1 MKISEVEFVHVA
13 GRLREAQGRNRQHQ
27 VQPLHVYPEHRP
39 AAYSDSPEAAEVE
52 RAVSAHYLRIRA
64 DEGIEG
70 LYGPIDREA
79 IPVVLNQLRPL
90 LLGQDPLAGEMLWDK
105 MYRANRH
112 SRAGHYMM
120 GLSAVDNALWDLR
133 GRALGVPV
141 YRLLGGP
148 ARAQAEV
155 YASCLGFSVQPEA
168 ARERCLELRDRGYRY
183 QKWFLAYGPGDGPG
197 GLQANIELVRVLREA
212 LGDRTEIMFDAFNGW
227 DLHYALQWAR
237 AAEPCRPYWI
247 EEPFSS
253 DQLDAFIRL
262 SRGTSVPVATG
273 EHFYGRWE
281 VARFLD
287 AGAIQVVQADPEWC
301 GGVSELVKICALASA
316 KGVRVIPHGHN
327 IHAALHVVLSQPP
340 MLCPLVEYLLNYKPI
355 KTYFELDPPRPQGAA
370 IPLPARPGFGIELD
384 ATKIEERHILSHCGD
399 NS

>member
-1 MKISEVEFVHVA
+1 MKIAEVEFVHVA
-13 GRLREAQGRNRQHQ
+13 GKLREVQGRDRQHQ
-27 VQPLHVYPEHRP
+27 VQPLHVYAEHRP
-39 AAYSDSPEAAEVE
+39 APYFDSPEAAEVE
-52 RAVSAHYLRIRA
+52 RPISAYYLRVRA
-64 DEGIEG
+64 DEGVSG
-70 LYGPIDREA
+70 LYGPIDPEVV
-79 IPVVLNQLRPL
+79 PVVSNQLRPL

-148 ARAQAEV
+148 TRERAEV
-155 YASCLGFSVQPEA
+155 YASCLGFSVQPDVL
-168 ARERCLELRDRGYRY
+168 RERCLALREQGFRY

-197 GLQANIELVRVLREA
+197 GLRANIELVRVLRDA
-212 LGDRTEIMFDAFNGW
+212 LGDGTEIMFDAFNGW
-227 DLHYALQWAR
+227 DLHYALQWAK
-237 AAEPCRPYWI
+237 AVETYRPYWI

-253 DQLDAFIRL
+253 DQLDAFMGL
-262 SRGTSVPVATG
+262 SRGTSLPVATG

-281 VARFLD
+281 AARFLD
-287 AGAIQVVQADPEWC
+287 AGAIQIVQADPEWC
-301 GGVSELVKICALASA
+301 GGVSELIKICALASA
-316 KGVRVIPHGHN
+316 RGVRVIPHGHN

-384 ATKIEERHILSHCGD
+384 EAKIEELRILSLH
-399 NS
+399 